1 MTSTFDLLEMI
12 CLLLPVAA
20 LSGWY
25 LGKRSQRT
33 GPSSKS
39 AMLSTDYYVGLNFL
53 LNEETDKAV
62 DAFIRMLDVSPDSV
76 ETTLAL
82 GNFFRR
88 RGEVDRAIRIHQSLM
103 SKPNLTPKQRN
114 HSLLELAQDYLRAG
128 VYDRAESLLLE
139 LTNTVGNQLEISL
152 RHLIDIYERE
162 KDWEKAIHIAV
173 RLQEVTKLSMANE
186 IAHYYCELAEVA
198 WSKGKIRLAFKY
210 LKQGLTNSRNC
221 VRVSFIQGNFEK
233 KIGKYKNALRSYKR
247 IEFQDPAFLPEA
259 IFLIIEC
266 YEHLGEHQALEEYLD
281 YLLHHCPSISIVLA
295 HAEKVKEK
303 QGKEY
308 AAQFLANYMHRHP
321 SIRGLKHLIEFHL
334 TRVMGEVR
342 NELLMLKS
350 LVEQLVEKKPIY
362 RCGQCGFASRLLH
375 WQCPSCRQWACV
387 KPIQGIEGE

>member
-1 MTSTFDLLEMI
+1 MSSFNLLELI

-25 LGKRSQRT
+25 LGKRSRA
-33 GPSSKS
+33 GYSPKNE
-39 AMLSTDYYVGLNFL
+39 MLSSDYYVGLNFL
-53 LNEETDKAV
+53 LNEQTDKAV

-88 RGEVDRAIRIHQSLM
+88 RGEVDRAIRIHQSLI
-103 SKPNLTPKQRN
+103 SKPNLTPKQRS

-139 LTNTVGNQLEISL
+139 LTNTVGYQLEISL

-162 KDWEKAIHIAV
+162 KDWEKAIHVAL
-173 RLQEVTKLSMANE
+173 RLQEVTKQSVGNE
-186 IAHYYCELAEVA
+186 IAQYYCEIAELA
-198 WSKGKIRLAFKY
+198 WSKGKIRHAFKY
-210 LKQGLTNSRNC
+210 LKQGLAHNRNC
-221 VRVSFIQGNFEK
+221 ARVSFLQGNFEK
-233 KIGKYKNALRSYKR
+233 KLGKYKNALNAYKR

-259 IFLIIEC
+259 LFLIIEC

-281 YLLHHCPSISIVLA
+281 YLLHNCPSISIVLA

-334 TRVMGEVR
+334 TRVVGDVR

-350 LVEQLVEKKPIY
+350 LVEKLVEKKPIY
-362 RCGQCGFASRLLH
+362 RCGHCGFAIRLMH
-375 WQCPSCRQWACV
+375 WQCPSCRQWAQV